1 MQQIKLKQ
9 EEPIDL
15 FKLFYQNKKINQKI
29 TLKNN
34 LNLKP
39 QTYSLEEFTE
49 SLSSKQLNH
58 LLNRVLVGTS
68 KRHFDDVLGFD
79 FKKIIEKIFTPESKF
94 VEPKYDWYY
103 EINKDEMENQ
113 WGAKP
118 FVDPGQVWINSVEPN
133 HQPYEKTR
141 SLNCWIYKCILNQ
154 DTSIHWKIV
163 YFLHTL
169 VPTNIA
175 VNSYGQKASYYYWKL
190 LFDNAFGSYKDL
202 MLKMSLEPQMMVYLD
217 VWRSHKDSP
226 NENYAR
232 ELLELYTVGKG
243 PGSGFLESD
252 IYQIARIFTG
262 FRLTRMGEGPHQV
275 VYEDFAHD
283 TGDKKLSSFFNN
295 HTIKGRLGQNYS
307 EEVEDLIDIIF
318 SIDEPSK
325 FLARRIY
332 QFFVNP
338 VISSEIEL
346 NIINKLSEDL
356 RANNYNLGK
365 TIKRLISSK
374 HFFDSVFFNSI
385 IKPPLEYL
393 SSIYKELL
401 FDNYFEYVSD
411 HDWESQPNKIK
422 DLETRDFYILDSF
435 RHYLYMTGFEIN
447 NPPSVSGWIPYYQA
461 PEFDKFW
468 INTYTVTQRQ
478 QFANRIGGKGESN
491 AGIHVYYFDGSTSL
505 RIDYTKYLKSFSDPS
520 NIDSLIDECLK
531 RFILSDVDDITRNR
545 LKNSITNGNSDEHWT
560 EYYNQNKN
568 NYWSLNQRLEHLFH
582 QIFQLIE
589 INIF

>member
-1 MQQIKLKQ
+1 MQQIKPKQ

-113 WGAKP
+113 YGAKP

-175 VNSYGQKASYYYWKL
+175 VNSYGPKASYYYWKL

-262 FRLTRMGEGPHQV
+262 FRLTRMGEGPHQI

-295 HTIKGRLGQNYS
+295 HTIKGRIGQNYS
-307 EEVEDLIDIIF
+307 EEVKDLIDIIF
-318 SIDEPSK
+318 SVDEPSK

-338 VISSEIEL
+338 VISSEI
-346 NIINKLSEDL
+346 N
-356 RANNYNLGK
+356 
-365 TIKRLISSK
+365 
-374 HFFDSVFFNSI
+374 
-385 IKPPLEYL
+385 
-393 SSIYKELL
+393 
-401 FDNYFEYVSD
+401 
-411 HDWESQPNKIK
+411 
-422 DLETRDFYILDSF
+422 
-435 RHYLYMTGFEIN
+435 
-447 NPPSVSGWIPYYQA
+447 
-461 PEFDKFW
+461 
-468 INTYTVTQRQ
+468 
-478 QFANRIGGKGESN
+478 
-491 AGIHVYYFDGSTSL
+491 
-505 RIDYTKYLKSFSDPS
+505 
-520 NIDSLIDECLK
+520 
-531 RFILSDVDDITRNR
+531 
-545 LKNSITNGNSDEHWT
+545 
-560 EYYNQNKN
+560 
-568 NYWSLNQRLEHLFH
+568 
-582 QIFQLIE
+582 
-589 INIF
+589 

>member
-1 MQQIKLKQ
+1 MLSVCLSTKW
-9 EEPIDL
+9 
-15 FKLFYQNKKINQKI
+15 
-29 TLKNN
+29 
-34 LNLKP
+34 
-39 QTYSLEEFTE
+39 SLISRCPKCSR
-49 SLSSKQLNH
+49 SLS
-58 LLNRVLVGTS
+58 
-68 KRHFDDVLGFD
+68 
-79 FKKIIEKIFTPESKF
+79 
-94 VEPKYDWYY
+94 
-103 EINKDEMENQ
+103 
-113 WGAKP
+113 A
-118 FVDPGQVWINSVEPN
+118 
-133 HQPYEKTR
+133 
-141 SLNCWIYKCILNQ
+141 
-154 DTSIHWKIV
+154 
-163 YFLHTL
+163 
-169 VPTNIA
+169 
-175 VNSYGQKASYYYWKL
+175 
-190 LFDNAFGSYKDL
+190 
-202 MLKMSLEPQMMVYLD
+202 
-217 VWRSHKDSP
+217 
-226 NENYAR
+226 
-232 ELLELYTVGKG
+232 
-243 PGSGFLESD
+243 
-252 IYQIARIFTG
+252 
-262 FRLTRMGEGPHQV
+262 
-275 VYEDFAHD
+275 
-283 TGDKKLSSFFNN
+283 
-295 HTIKGRLGQNYS
+295 
-307 EEVEDLIDIIF
+307 
-318 SIDEPSK
+318 
-325 FLARRIY
+325 
-332 QFFVNP
+332 
-338 VISSEIEL
+338 
-346 NIINKLSEDL
+346 
-356 RANNYNLGK
+356 
-365 TIKRLISSK
+365 IKRLISSK
-374 HFFDSVFFNSI
+374 HFFDSVFFNST

-422 DLETRDFYILDSF
+422 DLDTRDFYILDSF